1 MTTITESN
9 IRQTLDL
16 SSFDLSLPPSV
27 VEYPTRS
34 AFPSTGKSDRLYM
47 ALDEGMPY
55 RWSPSAN
62 AYATLIS
69 IIDGGGF

>member
-9 IRQTLDL
+9 LSQSLDL
-16 SSFDLSLPPSV
+16 SSFDLTLPGLV

-34 AFPSTGKSDRLYM
+34 AFPSIGKADRLYHAM
-47 ALDEGMPY
+47 DEGMPY

-69 IIDGGGF
+69 VIDGGGF

>member
-9 IRQTLDL
+9 LSQQLDL
-16 SSFDLSLPPSV
+16 SQFDLTLPGLV

-55 RWSPSAN
+55 RWSTTAS
-62 AYATLIS
+62 AYALMIP
-69 IIDGGGF
+69 IIDCGNF

>member
-16 SSFDLSLPPSV
+16 SSFDLTLPAVV

-34 AFPSTGKSDRLYM
+34 SFPSVGKSDRLYM

-55 RWSPSAN
+55 RWSPTASS
-62 AYATLIS
+62 YALMIP
-69 IIDGGGF
+69 IIDAGAF

>member
-9 IRQTLDL
+9 ITQTLDL

>member
-9 IRQTLDL
+9 LTQTLDL
-16 SSFDLSLPPSV
+16 SAFDLTLPPSV

-34 AFPSTGKSDRLYM
+34 AFPSVGKSDRLYM
-47 ALDEGMPY
+47 AMDEGMPY
-55 RWSPSAN
+55 RWSHTAN

>member
-9 IRQTLDL
+9 ITQTLDL
-16 SSFDLSLPPSV
+16 SSFNLSLPPSV

-34 AFPSTGKSDRLYM
+34 AFPSVGKSDRLYM

-55 RWSPSAN
+55 RWSPSASS
-62 AYATLIS
+62 YALMIP
-69 IIDGGGF
+69 IIDAGLF

>member
-9 IRQTLDL
+9 LSTQLDL
-16 SSFDLSLPPSV
+16 SGFDLTLPGLV

-34 AFPSTGKSDRLYM
+34 NFPSIGKSDRLYM

-55 RWSPSAN
+55 RWSSSAA
-62 AYATLIS
+62 AYALMIP
-69 IIDGGGF
+69 IIDAGAF

>member
-1 MTTITESN
+1 MPTITESN
-9 IRQTLDL
+9 LSQSLDL
-16 SSFDLSLPPSV
+16 SSFDLTLPGLV

-34 AFPSTGKSDRLYM
+34 AFPSIGKADRLYHAM
-47 ALDEGMPY
+47 DEGMPY

-69 IIDGGGF
+69 VIDGGGF

>member
-9 IRQTLDL
+9 ISQQLDL
-16 SSFDLSLPPSV
+16 SSFDLTLPPSV

-34 AFPSTGKSDRLYM
+34 AFPSIGKADRLYQ

-69 IIDGGGF
+69 IIDGGVF

>member
-9 IRQTLDL
+9 ITQTLDL
-16 SSFDLSLPPSV
+16 SSFELTLPPSV

-34 AFPSTGKSDRLYM
+34 AFPSAGKPDRLYM

-55 RWSPSAN
+55 RWSPSAS
-62 AYATLIS
+62 AYALMIP
-69 IIDGGGF
+69 IIDAGTF